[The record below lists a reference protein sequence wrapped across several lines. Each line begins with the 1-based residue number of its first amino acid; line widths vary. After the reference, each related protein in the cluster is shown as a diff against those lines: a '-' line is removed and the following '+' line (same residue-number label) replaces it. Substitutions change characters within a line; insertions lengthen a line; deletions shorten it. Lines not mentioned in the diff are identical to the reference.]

1 MSNRPGDPRFH
12 ALLAEIATLHDKKQQ
27 DYGTNGDP
35 LANIRGSEQWGIP
48 SWVGA
53 MVRANDKVKRLQKLA
68 KEGGL
73 ANESA
78 RDSFMDLA
86 VYALLA
92 LILFE
97 EVQGATIAKSVVDSE
112 VDPGHRVDSAR
123 GVDPRLDPFGK

>member
-12 ALLAEIATLHDKKQQ
+12 ALLKEIADLHDKKQQ
-27 DYGTNGDP
+27 DYGTSGDP

-68 KEGGL
+68 KEGSL
-73 ANESA
+73 ANEAA

-97 EVQGATIAKSVVDSE
+97 EKALETITKENDLRLGVVSGKPGSIVE
-112 VDPGHRVDSAR
+112 ADPDI
-123 GVDPRLDPFGK
+123 FK